1 MTTHT
6 IPTPFDSRPHLLAY
20 LAAGILLAGTLT
32 GCGNLTAGGAS
43 EVEVVAASDEGAVF
57 STADSEAGAASMAP
71 QVDPITGDL
80 SLTLEVVLVDEEGG
94 SVQLTP
100 GFEDVEMDLAAGT
113 RADVAVAEISPGEY
127 ETAVVR
133 FTRVEANNVSLPGS
147 ASFPSQIVVDLSD
160 GTLEVER
167 PVSLSLGDDDRVRLV
182 VDLRSGIWIVA
193 ADPSNGRVA
202 RGALRNVVRVEVE
215 GGS

>member
-1 MTTHT
+1 MTYTM
-6 IPTPFDSRPHLLAY
+6 PMQLNARSRLLASV
-20 LAAGILLAGTLT
+20 AAGILLAATLT

-43 EVEVVAASDEGAVF
+43 EVEVVAASDEAGVF
-57 STADSEAGAASMAP
+57 STADSEAGAPSVAP

-127 ETAVVR
+127 ETVVVR

-147 ASFPSQIVVDLSD
+147 ASFPSRVVVDLSD

-182 VDLRSGIWIVA
+182 VDLRSGIWILA
-193 ADPSNGRVA
+193 ADPSDGRVA

>member
-1 MTTHT
+1 MMTHT
-6 IPTPFDSRPHLLAY
+6 MPIQFDARSRLLAS

-43 EVEVVAASDEGAVF
+43 EVEVVAASDEGGVF
-57 STADSEAGAASMAP
+57 STADSEVGAPSVAP
-71 QVDPITGDL
+71 QVNPITGDL
-80 SLTLEVVLVDEEGG
+80 SLTLEVILVDEEGE

-127 ETAVVR
+127 ETVVVR
-133 FTRVEANNVSLPGS
+133 FTRVEADNVSLPGG
-147 ASFPSQIVVDLSD
+147 ASFPSHIVVDLSD

-182 VDLRSGIWIVA
+182 VDLRSGIWILA
-193 ADPSNGRVA
+193 ADPSDGRVA
-202 RGALRNVVRVEVE
+202 RGVLRNAVRVEVE
-215 GGS
+215 PAS

>member
-1 MTTHT
+1 MTYT
-6 IPTPFDSRPHLLAY
+6 IPMQLNARSRLLASV
-20 LAAGILLAGTLT
+20 AAGILLAATLT

-43 EVEVVAASDEGAVF
+43 EVEVVAASDEAGVF
-57 STADSEAGAASMAP
+57 STADSEAGAPSVAP

-127 ETAVVR
+127 ETVVVR

-147 ASFPSQIVVDLSD
+147 ASFPSQVVVDLSD

-182 VDLRSGIWIVA
+182 VDLRSGIWILA
-193 ADPSNGRVA
+193 ADPSDGRVA